1 MARLYACRR
10 IVYRLR
16 QSIFDSIVK
25 QEVGFFDDTRTGEL
39 TNRLSSDTQVL
50 QNAVT
55 VNISMLFRFLL
66 QILGSLV
73 VMFYLEVTLTLVLMV
88 VVPVI
93 VLISRQYGSVVQ
105 KLRKKYQ
112 DELAAAGTT
121 AEEAISN
128 IRRCSI
134 TIGWRVYVSSLR
146 NGAHLWCG
154 IESERSLSRE
164 STQIVRHR
172 EETGVQQWII
182 HGFDWIA
189 HRHRYFSGHVVS
201 GIARSCG
208 ELNDDLSVVPRYG
221 AKLVH
226 DRELS
231 TGLLASFMMYMLQ
244 VALAFA
250 FLASLFGG

>member
-134 TIGWRVYVSSLR
+134 TIGWCVCTCHLSGTVRIF
-146 NGAHLWCG
+146 GA
-154 IESERSLSRE
+154 ESK
-164 STQIVRHR
+164 V
-172 EETGVQQWII
+172 
-182 HGFDWIA
+182 
-189 HRHRYFSGHVVS
+189 SGHYHENLLKSYGIGKKLAFSS
-201 GIARSCG
+201 GSFMGLIGLLTAIG
-208 ELNDDLSVVPRYG
+208 ISVVMWS
-221 AKLVH
+221 V
-226 DRELS
+226 E
-231 TGLLASFMMYMLQ
+231 
-244 VALAFA
+244 
-250 FLASLFGG
+250 

>member
-1 MARLYACRR
+1 M
-10 IVYRLR
+10 
-16 QSIFDSIVK
+16 K

-88 VVPVI
+88 VVPLI
-93 VLISRQYGSVVQ
+93 VLISRQYGSMVQ

-134 TIGWRVYVSSLR
+134 TTGGCVRV
-146 NGAHLWCG
+146 
-154 IESERSLSRE
+154 
-164 STQIVRHR
+164 
-172 EETGVQQWII
+172 
-182 HGFDWIA
+182 
-189 HRHRYFSGHVVS
+189 
-201 GIARSCG
+201 
-208 ELNDDLSVVPRYG
+208 
-221 AKLVH
+221 
-226 DRELS
+226 
-231 TGLLASFMMYMLQ
+231 
-244 VALAFA
+244 FA
-250 FLASLFGG
+250 